1 MQNSSHKFR
10 ESMALIFQKFHIG
23 FTCDIDMHAFRPPEI
38 WRFTLWIL
46 TVSKVL
52 MIHHQFL
59 ILRKKIHCFITF
71 PMQDQNKKTKVDSL
85 FYDFCKSTWMTHS
98 VKKMFVVC
106 VHCTILSSDEY
117 LNMFIWLHIYM
128 KISDICLFS
137 KIFWT
142 YGWLVD
148 THSLSSSEFLESS
161 VLLRTHVW
169 FITSFPGHF

>member
-23 FTCDIDMHAFRPPEI
+23 FTCDIDMHAFRPPER

-71 PMQDQNKKTKVDSL
+71 PMQDQNKKQ
-85 FYDFCKSTWMTHS
+85 KSILCFMIFANQHE
-98 VKKMFVVC
+98 MFVVC

-142 YGWLVD
+142 YG
-148 THSLSSSEFLESS
+148 
-161 VLLRTHVW
+161 
-169 FITSFPGHF
+169 